1 MDSNAE
7 ICLKSELDLFTSQPI
22 QLAIEDSCF
31 VEIHPVASLS
41 DKSPIEFFISGS
53 GEYYLDLAYTILNLK
68 VKITKKNGNDLE
80 AVDHVAPLCYFL
92 NTMFSECTVTLN
104 GKQVVSQANY
114 AYRSYL
120 EALLFYSKSAHES
133 LLTSALFYKDTAS
146 HHDIVGAN
154 STNEG
159 FNKRHSLCKLSKVM
173 DLIGPLHFDLAT
185 QSKLLISGVN
195 VKIKLEK
202 HKSEFALLSA
212 NDNYKVVIQSAS
224 LFIRKV
230 KVSPSIILA
239 HEKTL
244 ENAVLKYPIRR
255 IEVKTFALASGLQSV
270 SIPNA
275 FIGQSPARLLLTF
288 VSNESFNGKINK
300 NCFKFHHYNLNYL
313 CVLKGGIMIPA
324 KPFTPDFQEKL
335 YARSYLSL
343 FTDLGRYH
351 ACQNLNINYSEFEG
365 GYSLFVFDLTPDFE
379 ASSAHVSIAKNENL
393 TIDLKFAVSLPE
405 TISLIVFAEFHNT
418 VEIDKGRSVY
428 TDF

>member
-1 MDSNAE
+1 MDSNAD

-22 QLAIEDSCF
+22 QLAIEDSSF
-31 VEIHPVASLS
+31 VEIHPVASLG

-80 AVDHVAPLCYFL
+80 EADHVAPICYFL
-92 NTMFSECTVTLN
+92 NSMFSECSISLN
-104 GKQVVSQANY
+104 GKQIVSQANY
-114 AYRSYL
+114 AYRSYF

-133 LLTSALFYKDTAS
+133 LLASSLFYKDTAS
-146 HHDIVGAN
+146 HHDIVVAN

-159 FNKRHSLCKLSKVM
+159 FNSRHSLCKLSKVM

-202 HKSEFALLSA
+202 HKSDFALLSA
-212 NDNYKVVIQSAS
+212 NDHFKFVIQSAS

-255 IEVKTFALASGLQSV
+255 VEVKSFALPSGLQSV

-275 FIGQSPARLLLTF
+275 FIGQSPARLILSF
-288 VSNESFNGKINK
+288 VSNDSFNGKITK
-300 NCFKFHHYNLNYL
+300 NPFKFHHYNLNYL
-313 CVLKGGIMIPA
+313 CVLKGGIMIPG
-324 KPFTPDFQEKL
+324 KPFTPDFEDNI

-351 ACQNLNINYSEFEG
+351 ASQNLNISYSEYSA
-365 GYSLFVFDLTPDFE
+365 GYTLFTFDLTPDFE

-393 TIDLKFAVSLPE
+393 TIDLKFAKSLPE
-405 TISLIVFAEFHNT
+405 TVSLIVCAEYRNT
-418 VEIDKGRSVY
+418 IEIDKSRSVY